1 MQKYKKKLDK
11 IHKIKYY
18 FGREDNREG
27 DDTMAAIS
35 RSVSRALVLN
45 SHKASEFL
53 NKKVNTSADAIK
65 RFENRKKG
73 KGA

>member
-1 MQKYKKKLDK
+1 
-11 IHKIKYY
+11 
-18 FGREDNREG
+18 
-27 DDTMAAIS
+27 MAAIS

-65 RFENRKKG
+65 RFANRKEG
-73 KGA
+73 KGASEKEK